1 MSRLHR
7 RDAACRALL
16 SAGGALAD
24 DNTLTAERV
33 ATALGWI
40 GIALVHVTAL
50 DTDGRAVELAAAQ
63 LGLAT
68 SPAES
73 PEAGDRA

>member
-7 RDAACRALL
+7 RNAACRALL

-24 DNTLTAERV
+24 DNTLTAGRV

-50 DTDGRAVELAAAQ
+50 DTDGRAVELAAEQ
-63 LGLAT
+63 LGLGDT
-68 SPAES
+68 SPADS
-73 PEAGDRA
+73 PEVDRG